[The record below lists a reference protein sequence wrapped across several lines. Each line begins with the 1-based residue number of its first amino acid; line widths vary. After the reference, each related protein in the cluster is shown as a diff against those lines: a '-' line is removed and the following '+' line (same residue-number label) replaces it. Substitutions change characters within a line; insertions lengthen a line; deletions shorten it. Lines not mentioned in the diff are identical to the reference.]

1 MPDYDDEFSNH
12 HNEFARSSATDAF
25 GKLDNELPPVRI
37 DDQTLIELQRLANE
51 SRMNLSEFIRTVVRV
66 RVWGFEHLQTVA
78 NDRLRRAVGNVE
90 QMPSTGESKAA
101 A

>member
-1 MPDYDDEFSNH
+1 MYEEFPDE
-12 HNEFARSSATDAF
+12 EAVFARSSATDAF

-90 QMPSTGESKAA
+90 QMPGMTSSIGSKST
-101 A
+101 